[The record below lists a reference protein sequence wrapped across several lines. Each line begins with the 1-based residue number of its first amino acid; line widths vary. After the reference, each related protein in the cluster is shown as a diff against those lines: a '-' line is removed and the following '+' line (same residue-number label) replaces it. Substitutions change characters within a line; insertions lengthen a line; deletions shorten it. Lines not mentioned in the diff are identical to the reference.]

1 MPQVLTDNV
10 KQMLKRVSVVRDVQ
24 QRLDS
29 RTLRRR
35 PFGDD
40 PGSRATSRWRASQ
53 PDERLTWGKPVSG
66 TAFVRAADGY
76 GAFGPDRAVL
86 EIGPGYGRLVEAA
99 LEEGLP
105 FRRWL
110 GVDLSEDT
118 VSRFNDR
125 FAADPVTA
133 VVGDVASLELA
144 ERFDSMLSSLTF
156 KHLYPTFERALCVI
170 TGHLK
175 PGGLTVFDLM
185 EGDRRFFE
193 RHDQKTYIRQYTRA
207 EATELV
213 GKAGLEMVALDTVDH
228 DNDPRHRRLLVVAR
242 KSA

>member
-1 MPQVLTDNV
+1 MLSDEM
-10 KQMLKRVSVVRDVQ
+10 KQMLKRVPIVRDVQ
-24 QRLDS
+24 RRLDA
-29 RTLRRR
+29 RTLMARRS
-35 PFGDD
+35 GDD

-76 GAFGPDRAVL
+76 AAFGPDRAVL

-110 GVDLSEDT
+110 GVDLSEET

-125 FAADPVTA
+125 FDDHPVSA
-133 VVGDVASLELA
+133 VVADVASLSLDD
-144 ERFDSMLSSLTF
+144 RFDTMLSSLTF
-156 KHLYPTFERALCVI
+156 KHIYPTFERALDVI
-170 TGHLK
+170 TGHLQ
-175 PGGLTVFDLM
+175 PGGLAIFDLM
-185 EGDRRFFE
+185 EGERRFFE
-193 RHDQKTYIRQYTRA
+193 RHDQRTYIRQYTRA

-213 GKAGLEMVALDTVDH
+213 GNAGLALVALDTVEH
-228 DNDPRHRRLLVVAR
+228 DDDPRHHRLLVVAR